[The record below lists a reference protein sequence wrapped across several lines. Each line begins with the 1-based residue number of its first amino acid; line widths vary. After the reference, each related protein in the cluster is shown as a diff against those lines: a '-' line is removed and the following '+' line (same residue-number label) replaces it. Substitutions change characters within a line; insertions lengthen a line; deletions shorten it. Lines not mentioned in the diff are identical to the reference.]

1 MARKILAWTLLV
13 LSSLFL
19 LLSIVGIGAA
29 WIYNEPLTQ
38 KTTGQ
43 LKEIDNELALAQ
55 TTLASSRVELE
66 RALRIVDATEKVLEK
81 LAEQSTSAESLLD
94 GIQNTLDGKL
104 LPELKATRERI
115 NAARD
120 ALENLQLVLAGIGS
134 FIPGVDLS
142 APDKNVTD
150 LITSANSLDSD
161 IANAEAIAK
170 QASTFVSDTSYLLG
184 GDLTETRSSLETFLA
199 AIKTYENK
207 VTDWRTQVADLIEA
221 LPIWIDRASLS
232 LTIFLLWFAL
242 SQFGLFLHGLS
253 IRRGNDPLEVL
264 RQQKYHQEEFDIS

>member
-13 LSSLFL
+13 LSSVFL
-19 LLSIVGIGAA
+19 LLSIVGIVAA
-29 WIYNEPLTQ
+29 WIYNEPLTR

-43 LKEIDNELALAQ
+43 LTEVDNELALAQ

-66 RALRIVDATEKVLEK
+66 RALRIVDATEQVLEK

-120 ALENLQLVLAGIGS
+120 ALENLQSVLAGIGN

-142 APDKNVTD
+142 APDKIVTD

-184 GDLTETRSSLETFLA
+184 GDLTETRNSLETFLT
-199 AIKTYENK
+199 AIKAYEQK
-207 VTDWRTQVADLIEA
+207 VADWRTQVTDLIAA
-221 LPIWIDRASLS
+221 LPTWIDRTSLS

-242 SQFGLFLHGLS
+242 SQFGLFLHGRMLL
-253 IRRGNDPLEVL
+253 RGQDPLAVL
-264 RQQKYHQEEFDIS
+264 RS